1 MYQFQV
7 HVNAVDTRIT
17 EIEFIATHE
26 LQRSMPHHT
35 EKLDVMP
42 LTGMVPMNNNLNKG
56 AAELRYT

>member
-1 MYQFQV
+1 V

-17 EIEFIATHE
+17 EIGFIATRE

-42 LTGMVPMNNNLNKG
+42 LTVMVPMNNNLSKG
-56 AAELRYT
+56 AAELRYID